1 MTASPARPHARPA
14 RRGTAALPS
23 STPAAGSAPAPAPT
37 AAPTEPATSEGLEP
51 APGSPEALALL
62 AELGIEPRTLP
73 GETLTPSDERF
84 SAAAVEALTSR
95 LVDVKTQ
102 LELLAAEQ
110 KELNETLRLAH
121 LRGDLLHLQAGGE
134 GSGYRLSN
142 GYLLSRRCGRKQWHY
157 TQACRELEAQLKS
170 QQSYEQATGAAS
182 CSYGAGFW
190 DLRAG
195 KA

>member
-1 MTASPARPHARPA
+1 MTASPARPHARPS

-37 AAPTEPATSEGLEP
+37 AAPTEPANSDGLEP

-110 KELNETLRLAH
+110 KELNETLRLAN
-121 LRGDLLHLQAGGE
+121 LRGDLLHLQSDGE

>member
-1 MTASPARPHARPA
+1 MTASPARAHVWPS
-14 RRGTAALPS
+14 RRSAAAPPTNAPS
-23 STPAAGSAPAPAPT
+23 AAAAPALAPTPAPT
-37 AAPTEPATSEGLEP
+37 EQAASEGLEP

-84 SAAAVEALTSR
+84 SAAAIEALTSR

-102 LELLAAEQ
+102 LEQLTAEQ

-121 LRGDLLHLQAGGE
+121 LRGDLLHLHAGGE
-134 GSGYRLSN
+134 GNSYRLTN
-142 GYLLSRRCGRKQWHY
+142 GYVLSRRCGRKQWHY
-157 TQACRELEAQLKS
+157 TQACRDLEAQLKS
-170 QQSYEQATGAAS
+170 RQSYEQATGAAS